1 MGAIALGFL
10 AGHCLIHSLP
20 RLPAPAW
27 LVVVVLALSV
37 LLVGRHRAAREAGD
51 FSIAT
56 ALLAAVLG
64 IVWSWGHAAVRL
76 ADDLPLAL
84 EGRDL
89 TVRGFIASLPDSK
102 VDPQFV
108 FDVVDAAAD
117 VPARLRLT
125 WYRAPSTPRPGE
137 QWQLTVRLKRRNGFA
152 NPGGFDYEGHLFREG
167 LGAVGYVRDDGGNRR
182 LQVTTHSYAIEQA
195 RAWIGS
201 RIAAAVGDHPM
212 LGVLQGLAIGDT
224 SAMQAEQWRVFA
236 ATGTTHLMA
245 ISGLHIGMVAMLAA
259 WAGGCIVRW
268 RRAQPLGLTAM
279 HGQVLAGLS
288 AAVIYSVLAGLSI
301 PTQRTLVMLC
311 IYFGLRWWRRTL
323 AIGRSLGLALIIILL
338 LDPFATLA
346 VGAWLS
352 FVAVLVIL
360 MATSGRLVREGVI
373 ASFSRVQWAVT
384 IGLIPVLLLS
394 FGNLSLVAPVANVLA
409 IPLFTL
415 LIVPTVLVGTLAAM
429 IDPAL
434 GAPLLRLPLLLLDA
448 GWPVLEWLARQ
459 PLAVWHAPHPSL
471 PIFVALVAGVLLL
484 TLPAIWPLRL
494 TGALLCL
501 PMLFYRAPTPAP
513 GAFELTVL
521 DVGQGLAAVVRT
533 HSRTL
538 VYDTGPAYPSGR
550 SAAELAV
557 LPFLRYRDVRSIDM
571 LMVSHGDQ
579 DHSGGLSELLAGLP
593 ARAVSVGP
601 SVAEAPPTGVGCER
615 GQQWQWDG
623 VSFTVLHPE
632 GHSGEQT
639 FPESGN
645 NSSCVLLIQ
654 GREASALLTGDIEAD
669 AERQL
674 LERGLPRVTVVVA
687 PHHGSDTSSSP
698 LFVAAVRPDVT
709 IFSTG
714 YRNRWNFPRPA
725 VVSRWRE
732 QGARSYDTSASGAV
746 TVVIE
751 PQMDATKVQVREQR
765 HTQRRYWTR

>member
-20 RLPAPAW
+20 RLPTLAW
-27 LVVVVLALSV
+27 LAAVVLALLV
-37 LLVGRHRAAREAGD
+37 LLVGRHRAARKAGD
-51 FSIAT
+51 FSFAT
-56 ALLAAVLG
+56 ALIAALLG
-64 IVWSWGHAAVRL
+64 IIWAWGHAAQRL
-76 ADDLPLAL
+76 ADDLPPAL

-89 TVRGFIASLPDSK
+89 AVRGFIASLPDSQ

-108 FDVVDAAAD
+108 FDVVDAAAG

-125 WYRAPSTPRPGE
+125 WYRAPSIPRPGE

-182 LQVTTHSYAIEQA
+182 LQVTTHLYAIEQA

-201 RIAAAVGDHPM
+201 RIAVAVGDHPM

-224 SAMQAEQWRVFA
+224 SSMQAEQWRVFA

-259 WAGGCIVRW
+259 WVGGGIVRW
-268 RRAQPLGLTAM
+268 RRAQLLGLTAM
-279 HGQVLAGLS
+279 HGQVLAGLA
-288 AAVIYSVLAGLSI
+288 AAVTYSVLAGLSI

-360 MATSGRLVREGVI
+360 IATSGRLVREGMI
-373 ASFSRVQWAVT
+373 ASFSRVQWAVSV
-384 IGLIPVLLLS
+384 GLIPVLLMA
-394 FGNLSLVAPVANVLA
+394 FGNLSLVSPLANVLA

-415 LIVPTVLVGTLAAM
+415 LIVPGVLIGTIVAM
-429 IDPAL
+429 IHPSL
-434 GAPLLRLPLLLLDA
+434 GAPLLKLPALLLDA
-448 GWPVLEWLARQ
+448 GWPVLQWLAQQ
-459 PLAVWHAPHPSL
+459 PLAVWHAPQPSL
-471 PIFVALVAGVLLL
+471 PIYIALVAGVLLL

-494 TGALLCL
+494 SGALLCL
-501 PMLFYRAPTPAP
+501 PMVFYRAPTPAP
-513 GAFELTVL
+513 GTFELTVL

-533 HSRTL
+533 HSSTL
-538 VYDTGPAYPSGR
+538 VYDTGPSYPSGR

-593 ARAVSVGP
+593 VRVVSVGP
-601 SVAEAPPTGVGCER
+601 SVAKSPSSRLGCER
-615 GQQWQWDG
+615 GQQWYWDG
-623 VSFTVLHPE
+623 VSFTVLHPQ

-639 FPESGN
+639 FPASGN

-654 GREASALLTGDIEAD
+654 GHTGSALLTGDIEAD

-674 LERGLPRVTVVVA
+674 LEQGLPRATVVVA
-687 PHHGSDTSSSP
+687 PHHGSDTSSSS

-725 VVSRWRE
+725 VVERWRSG
-732 QGARSYDTSASGAV
+732 GARSYDTSASGAI
-746 TVVIE
+746 TVVFE
-751 PQMDATKVQVREQR
+751 PQLDATKVQVREQR
-765 HTQRRYWTR
+765 HTQRRYWSR